1 MTYLAI
7 LKLVLQL
14 LPLLLDAIKTVEA
27 ASNIS
32 GNGAAKLDL
41 VKGILTNTIDIGND
55 VDKAQYNTAVEKTI
69 SLAVS
74 FFNTIGLFK
83 KGA

>member
-1 MTYLAI
+1 MNFLSV

-14 LPLLLDAIKTVEA
+14 LPLILEAIKTVEA
-27 ASNIS
+27 ASNVS

-41 VKGILTNTIDIGND
+41 VKGLLTSTVEIGND
-55 VDKAQYNTAVEKTI
+55 VDKNQYGAAIEKAI
-69 SLAVS
+69 SLAVT

-83 KGA
+83 KA